1 MSLYQN
7 NFSIWCDFIERDFLK
22 NDFKKFLESEV
33 VVGITSNPVIFKN
46 AIKNSK
52 SYEDDKKNT
61 INLDAKQR
69 YEYMAIKDIKEAA
82 NILLPLYKS
91 SNDGLV
97 SIEVSPY
104 LADDTNA
111 TIEEGKRL
119 YKLVDKPNV
128 MIKIPATKA
137 GYKAMEELVGEGI
150 NVNATLVFSP
160 KQAKEC
166 MFAVEKGNKKYLT
179 KNPDSKLPRVVIS
192 VFVSRFD
199 RKLDPTFKK
208 NNMSVMT
215 FGIMNAS
222 YIYSGIGRFNLPN
235 VRCLFASTGVS
246 DKNIKE
252 AYYINNLMYKNAINT
267 APLSAID
274 ALINQDETK
283 ELTPPDKDDIIE
295 YFSKVSS
302 IGIDIEKIYD
312 ELLDDGIKQFKD
324 AFNELLISLESPYAK
339 NVQKKEIAKKS
350 IKKELAFN
358 DALFKKISKDIEE
371 DKSLPEF
378 AKKLKKALANLVAN
392 GGSDLHIKSNAN
404 IKGRIYGEIVTLDN
418 GAISSEEMENLAKFL
433 LDGITGK
440 ILKSKAL
447 TNSKYDKFLLEK
459 NIDFIFRLNDDYR
472 FRVNMFF
479 QVDGISAAFRAI
491 PTKLP
496 TVDSLGLPEILND
509 FAQKQRGLILVT
521 GPTGCGKSTTLAT
534 MINFINQT
542 SQKHIIT
549 IEDPV
554 EFIYSDEQS
563 IINQRA
569 IGESATTFSNSLTS
583 ALREDPDVIMVGEM
597 RDLETI
603 RTAIRAAETGHLV
616 LSTLHTLDAKETI
629 SRIISMFDG
638 NEQLQI
644 RKSLASV
651 LQAIV
656 SQRLVKRKERGRIAA
671 VEIMVK
677 NDRIEALIAEKRE
690 HEILDAIEEGKNVYK
705 SQSFNQAL
713 LRLYIDGLV
722 SYHEALRAATSA
734 SDLQIL
740 LDNYDA
746 YRAKLE
752 RDGSKNDSDNEAE
765 SFDSSI
771 LSLKE
776 LTPKK

>member
-1 MSLYQN
+1 MSFYQN

-22 NDFKKFLESEV
+22 GDFLKFLESEV
-33 VVGITSNPVIFKN
+33 VVGITSNPTIFRN
-46 AIKNSK
+46 SIKDSK
-52 SYEDDKKNT
+52 AYEDDKKNT
-61 INLDAKQR
+61 IDLDAKKR
-69 YEYMAIKDIKEAA
+69 YEYIAIKDVQKAA
-82 NILLPLYKS
+82 DALISIYES
-91 SNDGLV
+91 SDDGLV
-97 SIEVSPY
+97 SIEVSPF
-104 LADDTNA
+104 LANDVKG

-119 YKLVDKPNV
+119 FKEINKPNV

-137 GYKAMEELVGEGI
+137 GCIAIEELISEGI

-160 KQAKEC
+160 KQARDC
-166 MFAVEKGNKKYLT
+166 LFAIEKGNRKFLV
-179 KNPDSKLPRVVIS
+179 KNPEAKLPRAVIS

-199 RKLDPTFKK
+199 RKLDDTFKK
-208 NNMSVMT
+208 NNLPTMT

-222 YIYSGIGRFNLPN
+222 YIYLGVVRFNLPN

-246 DKNIKE
+246 NKNINE
-252 AYYINNLMYKNAINT
+252 AYYINELMYTNAINT
-267 APLSAID
+267 APLSAINVF
-274 ALINQDETK
+274 INQGELK
-283 ELTPPDKDDIIE
+283 ELTPPDKNDITK
-295 YFSKVSS
+295 YFSEISS
-302 IGIDIEKIYD
+302 KGIDIEKIYE
-312 ELLDDGIKQFKD
+312 ELLNEGLKQFED
-324 AFNELLISLESPYAK
+324 AFNELLKLLESPK
-339 NVQKKEIAKKS
+339 DKKQTEEEQEHAA
-350 IKKELAFN
+350 LAF
-358 DALFKKISKDIEE
+358 DEELFKRICRDI
-371 DKSLPEF
+371 DKEKGLLDC
-378 AKKLKKALANLVAN
+378 AKRLKKALAQLVAN
-392 GGSDLHIKSNAN
+392 NGSDLHLKSDAG
-404 IKGRIYGEIVTLDN
+404 IKGRVYGEIVTIDN
-418 GAISSEEMENLAKFL
+418 KPMLADDMETLAQYL
-433 LDGITGK
+433 LDGTTGK

-459 NIDFIFRLNDDYR
+459 NIDFMFKLNDDFR

-479 QVDGISAAFRAI
+479 QVEGISAAFRTI

-496 TVDSLGLPEILND
+496 TVDSLELPKIIND

-534 MINFINQT
+534 MVSFINQT
-542 SQKHIIT
+542 SQKHVVT

-554 EFIYSDEQS
+554 EFIYKDEQS

-569 IGESATTFSNSLTS
+569 IGESATTFSNALVS

-644 RKSLASV
+644 RKSLSSV

-656 SQRLVKRKERGRIAA
+656 SQRLVRRKTRGRIAA

-677 NDRIEALIAEKRE
+677 NDRIETLIADKRE
-690 HEILDAIEEGKNVYK
+690 HEILDAIEEGKKVYK
-705 SQSFNQAL
+705 SQSFNQGL
-713 LRLYIDGLV
+713 LELYAKDKI

-734 SDLQIL
+734 SDLQIV

-746 YRAKLE
+746 YKAKMV
-752 RDGSKNDSDNEAE
+752 KNDNDEDSELE
-765 SFDSSI
+765 SFDDV

-776 LTPKK
+776 K

>member
-1 MSLYQN
+1 MSFYQN

-22 NDFKKFLESEV
+22 GDFLKFLESEV
-33 VVGITSNPVIFKN
+33 VVGITSNPTIFRN
-46 AIKNSK
+46 SIKDSK
-52 SYEDDKKNT
+52 AYEDDKKNT
-61 INLDAKQR
+61 IDLDAKKR
-69 YEYMAIKDIKEAA
+69 YEYIAIKDVQKAA
-82 NILLPLYKS
+82 DALISIYES
-91 SNDGLV
+91 SDDGLV
-97 SIEVSPY
+97 SIEVSPF
-104 LADDTNA
+104 LANDVKG

-119 YKLVDKPNV
+119 FKEINKPNV

-137 GYKAMEELVGEGI
+137 GCIAIEELISEGI

-160 KQAKEC
+160 KQARDC
-166 MFAVEKGNKKYLT
+166 LFAIEKGNRKFLV
-179 KNPDSKLPRVVIS
+179 KNPEAKLPRAVIS

-199 RKLDPTFKK
+199 RKLDDTFKK
-208 NNMSVMT
+208 NNLPTMT

-222 YIYSGIGRFNLPN
+222 YIYLGVVRFNLPN

-246 DKNIKE
+246 NKNINE
-252 AYYINNLMYKNAINT
+252 AYYINELMYTNAINT
-267 APLSAID
+267 APLSAINVF
-274 ALINQDETK
+274 INQGELK
-283 ELTPPDKDDIIE
+283 ELTPPDKNDITK
-295 YFSKVSS
+295 YFSEISS
-302 IGIDIEKIYD
+302 KGIDIEKIYE
-312 ELLDDGIKQFKD
+312 ELLNEGLKQFED
-324 AFNELLISLESPYAK
+324 AFNELLKLLESPK
-339 NVQKKEIAKKS
+339 DKKQTEEEQEHAA
-350 IKKELAFN
+350 LAF
-358 DALFKKISKDIEE
+358 DEELFKRICRDI
-371 DKSLPEF
+371 DKEKGLLDC
-378 AKKLKKALANLVAN
+378 AKRLKKALAQLVAN
-392 GGSDLHIKSNAN
+392 NGSDLHLKSDAG
-404 IKGRIYGEIVTLDN
+404 IKGRVYGEIVTIDN
-418 GAISSEEMENLAKFL
+418 KPMLADDMETLAQYL
-433 LDGITGK
+433 LDGTTGK

-459 NIDFIFRLNDDYR
+459 NIDFMFKLNDDFR

-479 QVDGISAAFRAI
+479 QVEGISAAFRTI

-496 TVDSLGLPEILND
+496 TVDSLELPKIIND

-534 MINFINQT
+534 MVSFINQT
-542 SQKHIIT
+542 SQKHVVT

-554 EFIYSDEQS
+554 EFIYKDEQS

-569 IGESATTFSNSLTS
+569 IGESATTFSNALVS

-644 RKSLASV
+644 RKSLSSV

-656 SQRLVKRKERGRIAA
+656 SQRLVRRKTRGRIAA

-677 NDRIEALIAEKRE
+677 NDRIETLIADKRE
-690 HEILDAIEEGKNVYK
+690 HEILDAIEEGKKVYK
-705 SQSFNQAL
+705 SQSFNQGL
-713 LRLYIDGLV
+713 LELYAKDKI

-734 SDLQIL
+734 SDLQIV

-746 YRAKLE
+746 YKAKMV
-752 RDGSKNDSDNEAE
+752 KNDNGEDGELE
-765 SFDSSI
+765 SFDDV

-776 LTPKK
+776 K